1 MEEQVQQKILK
12 MVQRSDI
19 YNYKLSIP
27 IELERKIRFI
37 CQKVWDT
44 EWSGILFFTY
54 QGSFENNDLV
64 IICKDIYVM
73 NIGTQAY
80 TEFDMNPDVIAYMT
94 EHQEL
99 LDCQIGLVHS
109 HNNMP
114 SFFSGTDVNTLRE
127 EGTDRNNFVSLIVNN
142 AGTYTA
148 AITRKVTSCIKESL
162 SFKFFNNEERTE
174 NREYQKDE
182 EVIEWYYLRIEKE
195 GCNDS
200 FHDVD
205 ARLNELKEQEKLKT
219 ISTTHTVW
227 RDYSKLSSYPELNI
241 TVKEGSQE
249 PLHGY
254 YNEKDSKRSYSSLM
268 EQDCAIPYEEISADS
283 IVIKSLVR
291 QLLTCSII
299 IPNESRVDI
308 NKWAENMPRLYEA
321 RFNSNGI
328 DIKDFHDWAEYYTEF
343 LTWRNDKDLMKMG
356 FDRTDVQAIYAYY
369 LIKELAKLPKNKYID
384 IYIENLKKL
393 LI

>member
-1 MEEQVQQKILK
+1 MEELVQQKILK
-12 MVQRSDI
+12 IRQRSDM

-27 IELERKIRFI
+27 VEVEEKIRFI

-64 IICKDIYVM
+64 ITCKDIYVM

-80 TEFDMNPDVIAYMT
+80 TEFDMNSDVISYMT

-99 LDCQIGLVHS
+99 LDCQMGLIHS

-114 SFFSGTDVNTLRE
+114 TFFSGTDANTLRE

-148 AITRKVTSCIKESL
+148 AITRKVTSYIKESL

-174 NREYQKDE
+174 NREYQNDE
-182 EVIEWYYLRIEKE
+182 EVIEWYYLKIEKE

-205 ARLNELKEQEKLKT
+205 VRLNELKEQEKLKT
-219 ISTTHTVW
+219 TSTTHTKW
-227 RDYSKLSSYPELNI
+227 EGYSKLSSYPEINA

-249 PLHGY
+249 LLHDY
-254 YNEKDSKRSYSSLM
+254 YDKRDSKISYSPLM
-268 EQDCAIPYEEISADS
+268 KQDCDIPYEEISVDAT
-283 IVIKSLVR
+283 VIKSLVR
-291 QLLTCSII
+291 QLLTCSVI
-299 IPNESRVDI
+299 IPNESKVDI
-308 NKWAENMPRLYEA
+308 NKWAKSMLRLYEA
-321 RFNSNGI
+321 RFNNDDTSM
-328 DIKDFHDWAEYYTEF
+328 KDFHEWAEYYTEF
-343 LTWRNDKDLMKMG
+343 LTWRKDKDLMKMG
-356 FDRTDVQAIYAYY
+356 FDRTDIQSIYAYH
-369 LIKELAKLPKNKYID
+369 LIKELTKLPKNRYIN
-384 IYIENLKKL
+384 IYIENLEKL

>member
-12 MVQRSDI
+12 MVQRSDM

-27 IELERKIRFI
+27 IEVERKIRFI

-64 IICKDIYVM
+64 IACKDIYVM

-80 TEFDMNPDVIAYMT
+80 TEFDMNSDVISYMT

-99 LDCQIGLVHS
+99 LDCQMGLIHS

-114 SFFSGTDVNTLRE
+114 TFLSGTDANTLRE

-142 AGTYTA
+142 VGTYTA
-148 AITRKVTSCIKESL
+148 VITRKVTSYIKESL

-174 NREYQKDE
+174 NREYQNDE
-182 EVIEWYYLRIEKE
+182 EVIEWYYLKIEKE

-205 ARLNELKEQEKLKT
+205 VRLNELKEQEKL
-219 ISTTHTVW
+219 
-227 RDYSKLSSYPELNI
+227 SSYPELNV

-249 PLHGY
+249 PLHSY
-254 YNEKDSKRSYSSLM
+254 YNKRDSKISYSPLM
-268 EQDCAIPYEEISADS
+268 RQDCAIPYEEISVDS
-283 IVIKSLVR
+283 TVIKSLVR

-299 IPNESRVDI
+299 IPNESKVDI
-308 NKWAENMPRLYEA
+308 NKWAKSMLRLYEA
-321 RFNSNGI
+321 RFNS
-328 DIKDFHDWAEYYTEF
+328 DDASTKDFHEWAKYYTEF
-343 LTWRNDKDLMKMG
+343 LTWRNDKDLMKIG
-356 FDRTDVQAIYAYY
+356 FDRTDIQSIYAYH
-369 LIKELAKLPKNKYID
+369 LIKELTKLPKNRYIN
-384 IYIENLKKL
+384 IYIENLEKL